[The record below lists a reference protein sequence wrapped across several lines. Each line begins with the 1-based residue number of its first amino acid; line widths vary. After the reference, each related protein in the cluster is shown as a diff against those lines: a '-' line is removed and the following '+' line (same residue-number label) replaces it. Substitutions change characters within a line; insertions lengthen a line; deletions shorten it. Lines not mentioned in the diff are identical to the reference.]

1 MKSTFQQIMHLYFL
15 RATNSEQCAALVLNT
30 KLLGLLSNNNKKNK
44 NGLTEKLN
52 EIWKKKN
59 RNRTTDIYYTG
70 KTNRALMRHELQVW
84 MLLIG
89 NKRKEFLFL
98 CLAWWGCLIKWV
110 AWIVKKRAGVK
121 KKKKNLQ
128 CVTIKQLWQA
138 YNLSHQLFAFLGEH
152 GRPMQVAD
160 AAASVYA
167 LHDVCYVF
175 RTIFHSYAS
184 LITRKFWDIH

>member
-1 MKSTFQQIMHLYFL
+1 MLQI
-15 RATNSEQCAALVLNT
+15 
-30 KLLGLLSNNNKKNK
+30 LSNAPPLYLTQNCSGYYRIIIKIKIKMAWQKNEMK
-44 NGLTEKLN
+44 FG
-52 EIWKKKN
+52 KKKN

-70 KTNRALMRHELQVW
+70 KTNRALMRHELQLW

-138 YNLSHQLFAFLGEH
+138 YNLSHQLFAFLGEN

-184 LITRKFWDIH
+184 LITRKLWDIH